1 VKGALLVVV
10 VGLVLVEATHAAR
23 PVTFCDVCP
32 GYMISKKGDDV
43 YIRCPG
49 EPMDKAWMIFKDCK
63 NPKVTRTATMV
74 TITCNT

>member
-1 VKGALLVVV
+1 VKRLATILIFVLGASLP
-10 VGLVLVEATHAAR
+10 AYAAR
-23 PVTFCDVCP
+23 PVTFCDVCKN
-32 GYMISKKGDDV
+32 YMISKKGDDV

-49 EPMDKAWMIFKDCK
+49 EPLDKPWMTFKDCK